1 MTRRTPGRLVFVRIA
16 GLFALGLVIGLLGS
30 FVQADRSI
38 VPLPWGQ
45 AVLPWGMILA
55 VVTLVL
61 VIRGAAWLIAS
72 RAGGWAVFAGWLAS
86 TVVMSAESPSG
97 DLALSGG
104 GRQMTYL
111 LGGVILGAAAATF
124 PVFARS
130 SHTIKAK
137 STSSEPKSTTS
148 EDPPH

>member
-1 MTRRTPGRLVFVRIA
+1 MFVRIA
-16 GLFALGLVIGLLGS
+16 GLIALGLVIGLLGS

-38 VPLPWGQ
+38 LPMPWGQ

-55 VVTLVL
+55 VVTLIL
-61 VIRGAAWLIAS
+61 VIRGAAWLIGS

-97 DLALSGG
+97 DLALVGEHADTATDVE
-104 GRQMTYL
+104 Q
-111 LGGVILGAAAATF
+111 ILGAAAATF

-130 SHTIKAK
+130 SHTIKAR
-137 STSSEPKSTTS
+137 STTSEPKSPTS
-148 EDPPH
+148 VEPPH

>member
-1 MTRRTPGRLVFVRIA
+1 MIGRSSGITAFVRIA
-16 GLFALGLVIGLLGS
+16 GLIAVGLVIGLPGS

-45 AVLPWGMILA
+45 VVLPWGMILA
-55 VVTLVL
+55 VMTLVL
-61 VIRGAAWLIAS
+61 VIRGAAWLIRS
-72 RAGGWAVFAGWLAS
+72 RAGGWAVFAGWLIS

-137 STSSEPKSTTS
+137 STTS

>member
-1 MTRRTPGRLVFVRIA
+1 MVFVRIA
-16 GLFALGLVIGLLGS
+16 GLVALGLVIGLLGS

-45 AVLPWGMILA
+45 AVLPWGLILA

-61 VIRGAAWLIAS
+61 VVRGAAWLIGS

-130 SHTIKAK
+130 SHTIDSKSAK
-137 STSSEPKSTTS
+137 SDKSD
-148 EDPPH
+148 DPPR

>member
-1 MTRRTPGRLVFVRIA
+1 MRPAPGESCGVW
-16 GLFALGLVIGLLGS
+16 LLLRGCEL
-30 FVQADRSI
+30 A
-38 VPLPWGQ
+38 
-45 AVLPWGMILA
+45 A
-55 VVTLVL
+55 VVS
-61 VIRGAAWLIAS
+61 GIAS
-72 RAGGWAVFAGWLAS
+72 RAGGWAVFVGWLAS

-137 STSSEPKSTTS
+137 STSSEPTSTTS
-148 EDPPH
+148 EDPQH